1 MSTPRRNNRKVL
13 TLEDRVKVIEQ
24 SNKGMSAASISR
36 LIDCG
41 KTQIQNIIRDKASI
55 MALWE
60 SGEGRADQKLS
71 KVRKVCYKKL
81 DELVWEW
88 FSVARS
94 KNLPITGRMIQ
105 QQAITLSLPLG
116 HDDFMA
122 SNGWLDRWKTRHKVK
137 SSVLS
142 GEAADVNPE
151 TVDDWIKR
159 LPTICDG
166 YKAEDIFN
174 ADETGLFY
182 RSLPTRSM
190 VAKGDK
196 CKGGKSSKE
205 RMTVLLC
212 CSAADESCFPLS
224 SDVARS
230 PDASVAILAP
240 SLSPI
245 KLIDEPG

>member
-1 MSTPRRNNRKVL
+1 MSTSRRNKCKVL

-55 MALWE
+55 IALWE
-60 SGEGRADQKLS
+60 SGEG
-71 KVRKVCYKKL
+71 KVCYEKL
-81 DELVWEW
+81 DKLVWEL

-94 KNLPITGRMIQ
+94 KNLPITGKMIQ

-137 SSVLS
+137 LSVLS
-142 GEAADVNPE
+142 GEASDVNPE

-159 LPTICDG
+159 LPSICDG

-196 CKGGKSSKE
+196 WKGGKSSKE

-212 CSAADESCFPLS
+212 CSAAGKKLRPL
-224 SDVARS
+224 VIGRS
-230 PDASVAILAP
+230 
-240 SLSPI
+240 
-245 KLIDEPG
+245 